1 MLIHNVLF
9 SLRDDLT
16 NDERAAFRAG
26 VETLAFIPAAHA
38 VYIGTPAATPKRSV
52 VDDSY
57 DVALTVLLDTLEAH
71 DTYQDDPIHLKFIED
86 CASYWSKV
94 AIIDAD

>member
-9 SLRDDLT
+9 WLRDDLT
-16 NDERAAFRAG
+16 NDERAAFHAG
-26 VETLAFIPAAHA
+26 VETLASIHAAHA
-38 VYIGTPAATPKRSV
+38 VYIGTPAATPKRPV
-52 VDDSY
+52 IDDSY

-71 DTYQDDPIHLKFIED
+71 DTYQDDPIHRRFVKE
-86 CASYWSKV
+86 CASCWTKV